1 MIEELQTGSRP
12 EHQVP
17 YHLAM
22 IYFGLG
28 EKDKAF
34 ECLNK
39 ACDLRSTQLIWIN
52 LIPELDSVRSDPRFQ
67 DILRR
72 MNLAD

>member
-1 MIEELQTGSRP
+1 
-12 EHQVP
+12 
-17 YHLAM
+17 M

-34 ECLNK
+34 DWLNK
-39 ACDLRSTQLIWIN
+39 ACEQHSTQLFWIKTV
-52 LIPELDSVRSDPRFQ
+52 PDLDSVRSDSRFQ
-67 DILRR
+67 AILRR

>member
-1 MIEELQTGSRP
+1 
-12 EHQVP
+12 
-17 YHLAM
+17 M

-28 EKDKAF
+28 EKENAF
-34 ECLNK
+34 ECLNE
-39 ACDLRSTQLIWIN
+39 ACDLRSPQLFWIKVV
-52 LIPELDSVRSDPRFQ
+52 PDLDSVRSDPRFQ